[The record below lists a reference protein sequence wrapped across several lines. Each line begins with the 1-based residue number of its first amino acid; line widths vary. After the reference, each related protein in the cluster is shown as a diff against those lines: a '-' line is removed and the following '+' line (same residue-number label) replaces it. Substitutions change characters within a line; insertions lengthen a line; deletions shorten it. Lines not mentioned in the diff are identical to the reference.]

1 MTEAVVTGLLIGVGG
16 IIFSVLVPLPICG
29 VRFVNSIYSLLVYL
43 IVVVSIFGV
52 LILAKFS
59 GMERARREPGAEH
72 GEAKDKASEP

>member
-1 MTEAVVTGLLIGVGG
+1 MTEAVVTGLLTGVGG

-59 GMERARREPGAEH
+59 GMERARKEDSVAH
-72 GEAKDKASEP
+72 GEPENKAQEP